1 MNQHLIEARK
11 VLELIPLV
19 EYPDEMY
26 VVVKSGNSGNEDWC
40 YNIWNGERAN
50 CKQGEILAEE
60 NDKDF
65 DEKTCVLLL
74 DATN

>member
-1 MNQHLIEARK
+1 MKERDGDK
-11 VLELIPLV
+11 MTVKELKELLNK
-19 EYPDEMY
+19 YPDEMD
-26 VVVKSGNSGNEDWC
+26 VVVKSGGNEDWC